1 MAVENA
7 DQKVFW
13 ERFAEHWVGQQA
25 DLDGLMQPVLDGV
38 LQRADLQPA
47 QRVLD
52 VGCGTGTSS
61 LRAGEA
67 VGPGGSVTGVDIS
80 EPMLKRARQVGSHRS
95 NVAFVTADVADHAFT
110 PGEFDRVISRFG
122 VMFFVDPLAAF
133 RNVRKSMKPGARL
146 SMACWSALDANPWF
160 RIPMYAA
167 KDRLGAPPPVDP
179 DAPGPLAFRNID
191 RVRGILDGAGFTAID
206 ATAED
211 LFLTPPG
218 DLDHVSRHA
227 AMIGPAARAIEF
239 FEATED
245 DFEAIVAGVK
255 GSFSAFMEPDGARVP
270 ARINFFT
277 ATVA

>member
-1 MAVENA
+1 MAIENA
-7 DQKVFW
+7 DQKAFW
-13 ERFAEHWVGQQA
+13 ERFSEHWVTHQA
-25 DLDGLMQPVLDGV
+25 DLDGLMHPVLDRV
-38 LQRADLQPA
+38 LQRADLQPG

-61 LRAGEA
+61 LRAQKA
-67 VGPGGSVTGVDIS
+67 VGAGGQIVGADIS
-80 EPMLKRARQVGSHRS
+80 EPMLKRARHVGADTA
-95 NVAFVTADVADHAFT
+95 NVEFVTADVAYHAFA
-110 PGEFDRVISRFG
+110 PERFDRVISRFG

-133 RNVRKSMKPGARL
+133 TNIRKSMKPGARL

-191 RVRGILDGAGFTAID
+191 RVNDILSAAGFDSIQAD
-206 ATAED
+206 AEE

-218 DLDHVSRHA
+218 DLDHVARHA
-227 AMIGPAARAIEF
+227 SMIGPAARAVEY

-245 DFEAIVAGVK
+245 DFEAIVDSVRGA
-255 GSFSAFMEPDGARVP
+255 FSGFMQADGARVP

-277 ATVA
+277 ATAA